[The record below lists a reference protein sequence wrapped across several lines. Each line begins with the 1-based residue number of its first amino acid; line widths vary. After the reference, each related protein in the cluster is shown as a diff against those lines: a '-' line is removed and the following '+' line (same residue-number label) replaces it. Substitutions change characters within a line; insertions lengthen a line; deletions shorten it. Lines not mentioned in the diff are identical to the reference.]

1 MIPRQ
6 EFKDKLTTELLNIG
20 HYNLH
25 TSTCLSLF
33 SKDIKVEQSFSY
45 SGSLFYKLTS
55 LNINE
60 HCLYDCLILGN
71 FKFLLLFLE
80 QCITYVIH
88 LGSSPGQVDFLAGQ
102 VNLHVKLTCRG
113 PGKSTSNK
121 IITPCR
127 SRLPLGVICLFIVT

>member
-1 MIPRQ
+1 MIPWQ
-6 EFKDKLTTELLNIG
+6 EFKDKLTKELLNTG

-33 SKDIKVEQSFSY
+33 SKDIKVEQSFNY

-60 HCLYDCLILGN
+60 HCLYDCIILGN

-88 LGSSPGQVDFLAGQ
+88 LAVVLDKWIFL
-102 VNLHVKLTCRG
+102 L
-113 PGKSTSNK
+113 GK
-121 IITPCR
+121 
-127 SRLPLGVICLFIVT
+127 